1 MSYVPDYT
9 AFKAVSEKVSF
20 ILGQMPDGDPNK
32 PYDQDFEI
40 DFNPENPKADKA
52 VSKVVKILYKNM
64 IDWEPMDKGKYKMLI
79 KEPTNNALSQIF
91 NILDNKVISGMG
103 WSLGESLDETMA
115 YKKAQKFT
123 KKLNDDAL
131 LKDLIYV
138 ANKIHDKMGT
148 DDDVQ
153 EWLKTVI
160 TYGNEHPQQ
169 WRESLDEAAPKMT
182 VHPDASLV
190 SQMISNLGAMG
201 RRATGSNVKKDITK
215 ALKVLQNLRSSIQ
228 VGR

>member
-1 MSYVPDYT
+1 MKNIPNYTGFKESVTEGSDYDKYAT
-9 AFKAVSEKVSF
+9 KMYGKKWDDLDRDKQSEVVDAVEGNYP
-20 ILGQMPDGDPNK
+20 L
-32 PYDQDFEI
+32 
-40 DFNPENPKADKA
+40 
-52 VSKVVKILYKNM
+52 SKIKRVK
-64 IDWEPMDKGKYKMLI
+64 
-79 KEPTNNALSQIF
+79 
-91 NILDNKVISGMG
+91 
-103 WSLGESLDETMA
+103 ESVNEAMA

-123 KKLNDDAL
+123 KKLNDNAL

-148 DDDVQ
+148 NDDVQ

-169 WRESLDEAAPKMT
+169 WSESLDEAAPKMT
-182 VHPDASLV
+182 VDPDAEYV
-190 SQMISNLGAMG
+190 SDVISRLGVIG
-201 RRATGSNVKKDITK
+201 RNATGSNVQKDITK

>member
-1 MSYVPDYT
+1 MSYIPDYT
-9 AFKAVSEKVSF
+9 GFKAVTEKISF
-20 ILGQMPDGDPNK
+20 ILGQMPDGDPDK
-32 PYDQDFEI
+32 PYDKDFEI
-40 DFNPENPKADKA
+40 ELNPKSSKA
-52 VSKVVKILYKNM
+52 KKAEASIIKIIRKRRM
-64 IDWEPMDKGKYKMLI
+64 QWSRIGQDKMLI
-79 KEPTNNALSQIF
+79 KEPTANALEDIF

-103 WSLGESLDETMA
+103 WAMDESVDETMA

-148 DDDVQ
+148 NDDVQ

-160 TYGNEHPQQ
+160 TYGNNHPQQ
-169 WRESLDEAAPKMT
+169 WHESLDEAAPKMT
-182 VHPDASLV
+182 VDPDAEYV
-190 SQMISNLGAMG
+190 SSVISRLGVIG
-201 RRATGSNVKKDITK
+201 RNATGPNVKKAITK
-215 ALKVLQNLRSSIQ
+215 ALKTLQNLRSSIQ